1 MDVVTKSVDATINP
15 VESENPNG
23 EFEVVLSTEALDR
36 DGERLYTDEWK
47 QPLPKRIQIDGDH
60 SRSIEK
66 TVGSVVPRIEGNKL
80 IGKGSYA
87 PTEYGQ
93 TIRAIASDKAAE
105 GHGLSLS
112 VTYGESKNQKDGKP
126 VRELFNA
133 GFVAIPANPECVV
146 LSSKSVDTD
155 LVPRVKSALEAV
167 LKDFGASGDNP
178 VTHDGMVQAI
188 HDASY
193 QLGAECMNMAEA
205 DPGVDEGGNK
215 SVGTVYVDVVP
226 RLKSPETSSDKAG
239 KPQESTD
246 ESAAADQKSAAA
258 DESADPT
265 AEKERLALRA
275 RSLTFLMHKSS
286 KE

>member
-1 MDVVTKSVDATINP
+1 MNVVTKSVDATINP
-15 VESENPNG
+15 VESDNPNG

-36 DGERLYTDEWK
+36 DGERLYIDEWK
-47 QPLPKRIQIDGDH
+47 QPLPGRIQIDGDH

-87 PTEYGQ
+87 PTDYGQ

-126 VRELFNA
+126 LRELFNA

-193 QLGAECMNMAEA
+193 QLGAECMNMADA

-215 SVGTVYVDVVP
+215 AADE
-226 RLKSPETSSDKAG
+226 ETSSDKAG
-239 KPQESTD
+239 KPQESAE